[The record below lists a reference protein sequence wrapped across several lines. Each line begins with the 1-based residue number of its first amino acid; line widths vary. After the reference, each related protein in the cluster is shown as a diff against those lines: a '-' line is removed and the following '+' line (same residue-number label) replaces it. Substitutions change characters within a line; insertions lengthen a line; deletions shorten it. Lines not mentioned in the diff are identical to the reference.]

1 MMINIVTGIAGF
13 VAIVVLL
20 SSGYDLVRMQP
31 ANDIPSILD
40 MPVLA
45 LINPNHQC
53 SGLEFLDSVN

>member
-31 ANDIPSILD
+31 GIDIRSILD